1 MKQISKREFIKAG
14 FCSLCGLAL
23 SPLLFGN
30 FRSDKARP
38 AESPAGDEEL
48 WKWSKESM
56 YYVRTPRGIKCLL
69 CPQACVLK
77 DGEVGDCKTNISKG
91 EKLYCLTY
99 GNPCAVHVDPIE
111 KKPLFHF
118 LPESLAFSI
127 ATAGCN
133 LACLNC
139 QNWEISQSSPRETR
153 NYDLPPEKV
162 IEKAREYQCQ
172 SIAYTYSDPVAFYEY
187 TYDTARLARK
197 ENIRNVLIS
206 AGYINQEPL
215 LNLCK
220 YTDAAN
226 IDLKS
231 FSKEIYEML
240 NAGTLEPVLNTLKTL
255 KDEGVWLEI
264 TNLVVPDWTDDF
276 DMIREMCE
284 WLMENGFQDTPLHFS
299 RFHPTYKLQ
308 KLPPTPASS
317 LTKAREIAISS
328 GLHYVYIGNVPGSD
342 GENTYCPYCGKMIMK
357 RKGFSILEKHIHDAK
372 CDHCMKKIEGVWES

>member
-1 MKQISKREFIKAG
+1 MKGISKRAFIKTG

-23 SPLLFGN
+23 SPKLFGGILPD
-30 FRSDKARP
+30 FTPTSGLLS
-38 AESPAGDEEL
+38 EEEEL

-56 YYVRTPRGIKCLL
+56 YYVNTPRGIKCLL
-69 CPQACVLK
+69 CPQACVLNE
-77 DGEVGDCKTNISKG
+77 GEVGDCKTNISKNG
-91 EKLYCLTY
+91 KLYCLTY
-99 GNPCAVHVDPIE
+99 GNPCAVHVDPVE

-118 LPESLAFSI
+118 LPESLTFSI

-139 QNWEISQSSPRETR
+139 QNWEISQSSPYETR
-153 NYDLPPEKV
+153 NYDLLPEKV
-162 IEKAREYQCQ
+162 IEKAREYKCQ
-172 SIAYTYSDPVAFYEY
+172 SVAYTYSDPVAFYEY
-187 TYDTARLARK
+187 TYDTARLARE
-197 ENIRNVLIS
+197 ENIKNILVS

-231 FSKEIYEML
+231 FSKEVYEML

-264 TNLVVPDWTDDF
+264 TNLLVPDWTDDF

-284 WLMENGFQDTPLHFS
+284 WLMSNGFQDTPLHFS
-299 RFHPTYKLQ
+299 RFHPSYKLS
-308 KLPPTPASS
+308 KLPPTPTSS
-317 LTKAREIAISS
+317 LVKAREIAISS
-328 GLHYVYIGNVPGSD
+328 GLHYVYIGNVPGSA
-342 GENTYCPYCGKMIMK
+342 GENTYCPFCGKIIMK
-357 RKGFSILEKHIHDAK
+357 RKGFSILERSIHNAK
-372 CDHCMKKIEGVWES
+372 CIHCNSSIEGVWES